1 LPDHLTLI
9 PDEFLAE
16 LERLHASGRLALS
29 PTFRDFLARAASQRT
44 VQDTIRKAS
53 SDAPSGTSVKSPL
66 IHTVA
71 EGASSWTSVDLLDV
85 DMWGVTIRSSLEGFG
100 IKVNRFPVGRGQH
113 IVNVLSGEEATAPYV
128 LLSLH
133 GERDKLLLPPLAEE
147 VAATE
152 RFNDALT
159 PEDLHTFVNLPGR
172 VVISLGCETGT
183 LNLARAF
190 LDHGCTAYIGP
201 EGQPYGHASLFV
213 PIFLFYELTEGRTL
227 EEAVER
233 LRRHDQELAM
243 WRLFQ

>member
-1 LPDHLTLI
+1 LTPI

-16 LERLHASGRLALS
+16 LERLQTSDRLALS
-29 PTFRDFLARAASQRT
+29 PAFRDFLTQAAAKRT
-44 VQDTIRKAS
+44 AQDTVCKAS
-53 SDAPSGTSVKSPL
+53 SDASSRQTVKSSM

-71 EGASSWTSVDLLDV
+71 EGASHWTSVDLLDV
-85 DMWGVTIRSSLEGFG
+85 DMWGGTIRSSLEGFG

-113 IVNVLSGEEATAPYV
+113 LVNVLSGKEATAPYV

-133 GERDKLLLPPLAEE
+133 GERDKLLLPSLAEE

-152 RFNDALT
+152 HFNDALT
-159 PEDLHTFVNLPGR
+159 PEDLHTFVDLPGR

-183 LNLARAF
+183 LNLAHAF
-190 LDHGCTAYIGP
+190 LDHGCTAYLGP
-201 EGQPYGHASLFV
+201 EGAPFGHASLFV
-213 PIFLFYELTEGRTL
+213 STFLFYELTEGRSL
-227 EEAVER
+227 DEAVER

>member
-1 LPDHLTLI
+1 M
-9 PDEFLAE
+9 
-16 LERLHASGRLALS
+16 
-29 PTFRDFLARAASQRT
+29 
-44 VQDTIRKAS
+44 
-53 SDAPSGTSVKSPL
+53 

-113 IVNVLSGEEATAPYV
+113 IVNVLSGKEATAPYV

-133 GERDKLLLPPLAEE
+133 GEHDKLLLPSLAEE

-213 PIFLFYELTEGRTL
+213 PIFLFYELTEGRSL
-227 EEAVER
+227 DEAVER